1 MKAPVVPII
10 TISGSRLGND
20 QAMAVALA
28 VRHVLDHIKTDK
40 ELREKCKGYADSLEF
55 DLNSVMLMFSKGFE
69 P

>member
-28 VRHVLDHIKTDK
+28 VRHVLDTIKDDK
-40 ELREKCKGYADSLEF
+40 ELREKCKGYADNLEF
-55 DLNSVMLMFSKGFE
+55 DLNSVMLMFGKVFE

>member
-28 VRHVLDHIKTDK
+28 VRHVLDTIKGDHA
-40 ELREKCKGYADSLEF
+40 LREKCKGYADSLEF
-55 DLNSVMLMFSKGFE
+55 DLNSVMLMFGKTFE